1 MRTLWFRKL
10 IGGLSFTSALFI
22 FQACYGTP
30 QDMEPD
36 VQLEGKVVSRTSG
49 LPVKGIRVT
58 LDLLDQIDTTDE
70 NGNFSIYTQ
79 FANSY
84 KLIFEDVDSEL
95 NGSYLTHDTIIS
107 GDNDY
112 AFVNVLLDNR

>member
-1 MRTLWFRKL
+1 MNNRLFRKL
-10 IGGLSFTSALFI
+10 LGGLSLTSALFI

-49 LPVKGIRVT
+49 LPIKGIRVT
-58 LDLLDQIDTTDE
+58 LELLDQNDTTDE

-84 KLIFEDVDSEL
+84 KLIFEDVDSAL
-95 NGSYLTHDTIIS
+95 NGAYLNHDTIIS